1 MSVKVRKENRILTVD
16 ETDKAFYLGEG
27 YDVVELDEKT
37 KTYKVVET
45 ATGGRTYSVAEYNA
59 LKAENKELKAEV
71 ARLTAKLEAV
81 GTTELT
87 RDEIKAALT
96 EKGVDF
102 KGNASKEDLKKLL
115 EDSK

>member
-1 MSVKVRKENRILTVD
+1 MKVRKENRILTVD
-16 ETDKAFYLGEG
+16 ETDKTFYLGEG

-37 KTYKVVET
+37 KTYKVVEA
-45 ATGGRTYSVAEYNA
+45 ATGGRTYSVAEYNT
-59 LKAENKELKAEV
+59 LKAENDTLV
-71 ARLTAKLEAV
+71 AKVADLTAQLEAV
-81 GTTELT
+81 KSTDMS

>member
-1 MSVKVRKENRILTVD
+1 MKVRKENRILTVD

-37 KTYKVVET
+37 KTYKVVEA

-59 LKAENKELKAEV
+59 LKAENDALV
-71 ARLTAKLEAV
+71 AKVADLTAQLEAV
-81 GTTELT
+81 KSTDMS

-96 EKGVDF
+96 EKGIDF

>member
-1 MSVKVRKENRILTVD
+1 MKVRKENRILTVD

-27 YDVVELDEKT
+27 YDVVELDEKS
-37 KTYKVVET
+37 KTYKVVEA

-59 LKAENKELKAEV
+59 LKAENDALV
-71 ARLTAKLEAV
+71 AKVADLTAQLEAV
-81 GTTELT
+81 KSTDMS

-96 EKGVDF
+96 EKGIEF
-102 KGNASKEDLKKLL
+102 KGNASTDDLKKLL

>member
-1 MSVKVRKENRILTVD
+1 MKVRKENRILTVD

-27 YDVVELDEKT
+27 YDVVELDEKS
-37 KTYKVVET
+37 KTYKVVEA

-59 LKAENKELKAEV
+59 LKAENDALV
-71 ARLTAKLEAV
+71 AKVADLTAQLEAV
-81 GTTELT
+81 KSTDMS

-96 EKGVDF
+96 EKGIDF

>member
-1 MSVKVRKENRILTVD
+1 MKVRKENRILTVD
-16 ETDKAFYLGEG
+16 ETDKTFYLGEG
-27 YDVVELDEKT
+27 YDVVELDKKT
-37 KTYKVVET
+37 KTYKIVEK

-59 LKAENKELKAEV
+59 LKAENDTLV
-71 ARLTAKLEAV
+71 AKVADLTAQLEAV
-81 GTTELT
+81 KSTDMS

-96 EKGVDF
+96 EKGVEF

>member
-1 MSVKVRKENRILTVD
+1 MKVRKENRILTVD

-45 ATGGRTYSVAEYNA
+45 ATGGRTYSVAEYNV
-59 LKAENKELKAEV
+59 LKAENDTLV
-71 ARLTAKLEAV
+71 AKVADLTAQLEAV
-81 GTTELT
+81 KSTDMS

-96 EKGVDF
+96 EKGVEF
-102 KGNASKEDLKKLL
+102 KGNASKEELKKLL

>member
-1 MSVKVRKENRILTVD
+1 MKVRKENRILTVD

-27 YDVVELDEKT
+27 YDVVELDEKS
-37 KTYKVVET
+37 KTYKVVEA

-59 LKAENKELKAEV
+59 LKAENDALV
-71 ARLTAKLEAV
+71 AKVADLTAQLEV
-81 GTTELT
+81 VKSTDMS

-96 EKGVDF
+96 EKGVEF

>member
-1 MSVKVRKENRILTVD
+1 MKVRKENRILTVD
-16 ETDKAFYLGEG
+16 ETDKVFYLGEG
-27 YDVVELDEKT
+27 YDVVELDEKS
-37 KTYKVVET
+37 KTYKVVEA

-59 LKAENKELKAEV
+59 LKAENDALV
-71 ARLTAKLEAV
+71 AKVADLTAQLEAV
-81 GTTELT
+81 KSTDMS

>member
-1 MSVKVRKENRILTVD
+1 MKVRKENRILTVD

-37 KTYKVVET
+37 KTYKVVEA

-59 LKAENKELKAEV
+59 LKAENDALV
-71 ARLTAKLEAV
+71 AKVADLTAQLEAG

-96 EKGVDF
+96 EKGIDF
-102 KGNASKEDLKKLL
+102 KGNVSKEDLRKLL

>member
-1 MSVKVRKENRILTVD
+1 MLILAPNKSYTGESFGVMFQHGVGHTDDSWLLARFKEKGFAIQA
-16 ETDKAFYLGEG
+16 EP
-27 YDVVELDEKT
+27 KT
-37 KTYKVVET
+37 
-45 ATGGRTYSVAEYNA
+45 AEEM
-59 LKAENKELKAEV
+59 LKAQIKDLEAQV
-71 ARLTAKLEAV
+71 ADLTAQLEAV
-81 GTTELT
+81 KSTDMS